1 MQFKPYAYQE
11 KSINWI
17 LNHKRC
23 GLLLDMGLGKTIC
36 TLVAIEDLIYNRMD
50 IQKVLIVAPIRVAQS
65 TWSGE
70 IEKWQNISH
79 LRYSIAVGSPKQRI
93 EALNRDADIYIINRE
108 NVVWLIENHK
118 WDFDMCVIDEL
129 SSFKNNQAK
138 RFKALRKYIGRC
150 RRVVGLTGTPAPN
163 GLMDLWPQIYL
174 LDQGERLGKTIS
186 QYRQRYF
193 KPGRSNGYVVYDYVP
208 LPDAD
213 KEIYDRIEDICISM
227 KKEDYLDM
235 PDKIFN
241 NVEVELDTR
250 AFEYYKRLEKDAVI
264 ELGTSDAVLAS
275 NAAGA
280 CNKLQQIANGAV
292 YTEEHSVVK
301 VHDSKLDVLEDLI
314 ESANGQPVIV
324 FYQFKHDQA
333 RIQERFETRELK
345 NDQERFE
352 TRELKNDQDV
362 KDWNDGNIP
371 ILLAHPASIGHGL
384 NLQHGG
390 HIIIW
395 FGLTWSLELYMQ
407 ANDRLYRQG
416 QDKAVLIY
424 HIIAKG
430 TVDQRIVKALANKER
445 GQEALMDYVKAK
457 IEEYGVR

>member
-11 KSINWI
+11 KAINWI

-324 FYQFKHDQA
+324 FYQFKHDQT
-333 RIQERFETRELK
+333 RI
-345 NDQERFE
+345 QERFE

-430 TVDQRIVKALANKER
+430 TVDQRIVKALENKER
-445 GQEALMDYVKAK
+445 GQEALMDYVKTK
-457 IEEYGVR
+457 INEYNGRKFS

>member
-1 MQFKPYAYQE
+1 MQFKPYPYQK
-11 KSINWI
+11 KSIEWI
-17 LNHKRC
+17 LDHEKC
-23 GLLLDMGLGKTIC
+23 GLLLDMGLGKSIC
-36 TLVAIEDLIYNRMD
+36 TLAAVEDLIYNSME
-50 IQKVLIVAPIRVAQS
+50 ISKVLIIAPIRVAQS

-70 IEKWQNISH
+70 IEKWEEISH
-79 LRYSIAVGSPKQRI
+79 LRYSIAVGTPSQRK
-93 EALNRDADIYIINRE
+93 AAMNRDADVYIINRE
-108 NVVWLIENHK
+108 NVVWLVENYK

-138 RFKALRKYIGRC
+138 RFKALKKYIGRC
-150 RRVVGLTGTPAPN
+150 KRIVGLTGTPAPN
-163 GLMDLWPQIYL
+163 GLMDLWPQMYL
-174 LDQGERLGKTIS
+174 LDKGERLGKTIS

-208 LPDAD
+208 VEGAEE
-213 KEIYDRIEDICISM
+213 KIYTSISDICISM

-241 NVEVELDTR
+241 TVQVELDVK
-250 AFEYYKRLEKDAVI
+250 ALSYYKRLEKDAVI
-264 ELGTSDAVLAS
+264 ELSESDAVLAA
-275 NAAGA
+275 NAASA
-280 CNKLQQIANGAV
+280 CSKLQQIANGAV

-301 VHDSKLDVLEDLI
+301 VHDAKLEALEDLI

-333 RIQERFETRELK
+333 RI
-345 NDQERFE
+345 QERFE

-390 HIIIW
+390 HTIIW

-430 TVDQRIVKALANKER
+430 TVDQRIVKALANKEH

-457 IEEYGVR
+457 MEEYRTS